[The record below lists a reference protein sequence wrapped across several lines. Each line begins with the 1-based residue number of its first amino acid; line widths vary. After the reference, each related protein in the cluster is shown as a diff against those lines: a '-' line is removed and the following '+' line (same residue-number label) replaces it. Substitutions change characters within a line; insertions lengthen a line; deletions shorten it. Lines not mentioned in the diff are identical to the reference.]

1 MVNGCFIIAAFLL
14 FLLFFVRGVVVGV
27 VGSSSSSS
35 STSRSISGSSGSSS
49 FGFLLYDIFSY
60 TVLKKST
67 FYDFSEASFLDFK
80 IFTAFC
86 SYRPRSS

>member
-1 MVNGCFIIAAFLL
+1 MLL
-14 FLLFFVRGVVVGV
+14 VVVV
-27 VGSSSSSS
+27 VVVRVVVLVVVVEVVVSV
-35 STSRSISGSSGSSS
+35 
-49 FGFLLYDIFSY
+49 FCCDIFSY
-60 TVLKKST
+60 TAVLKKST

>member
-1 MVNGCFIIAAFLL
+1 MLL
-14 FLLFFVRGVVVGV
+14 VVVV
-27 VGSSSSSS
+27 VVVVVRVVVLVVVVEVVVSV
-35 STSRSISGSSGSSS
+35 
-49 FGFLLYDIFSY
+49 FCCDIFSY